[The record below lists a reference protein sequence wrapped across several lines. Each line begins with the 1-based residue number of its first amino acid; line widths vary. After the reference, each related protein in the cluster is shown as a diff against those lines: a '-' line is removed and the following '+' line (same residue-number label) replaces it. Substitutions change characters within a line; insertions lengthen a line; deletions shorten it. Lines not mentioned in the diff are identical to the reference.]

1 MSVPRL
7 YLSVNGCLCPRL
19 EPDPA
24 WGDVAKASI
33 SVEHGDGHASTRNVH
48 WAPRLITALDSLLM
62 QYGVELVWLT
72 SWNELDATRQLLVPE
87 LHGLSGGR
95 MLDVTTP
102 PKNPGQ
108 TDGETGLWKSQR
120 IEEDQ
125 SVPAPFIWIDD
136 ADVQL
141 HGDKV
146 LSATQETPSLLIP
159 PRSEVGLTVDDIAR
173 MRTWLEQLP
182 T

>member
-7 YLSVNGCLCPRL
+7 YLSVNGCLCPRS

-24 WGDVAKASI
+24 WGDVATASI
-33 SVEHGDGHASTRNVH
+33 NIEYGDGHAATRDVH

-72 SWNELDATRQLLVPE
+72 SWNEFDATRQLLVPE
-87 LHGLSGGR
+87 LHGLAGGR

-102 PKNPGQ
+102 PKRPGQ
-108 TDGETGLWKSQR
+108 TDGETGLWKSER

-125 SVPAPFIWIDD
+125 NVPAPFIWIDD

-141 HGDKV
+141 HGERV
-146 LSATQETPSLLIP
+146 RNATLETPSLLIP
-159 PRSEVGLTVDDIAR
+159 PRSEVGITVDDIAR
-173 MRTWLEQLP
+173 MRVWFEQLP
-182 T
+182 